1 MDIRTAVDAD
11 ATAIAELLSAHI
23 ATTTNAWTD
32 VPHTAATALAWCD
45 DRETVLVAEQDGEV
59 VGMAAYGWFRGPGK
73 SGYRFTVENT
83 VHVRESHWRTG
94 LGRQL
99 METLVAQARAAGK
112 HRMIAAI
119 DSANDRSIAFHERV
133 GFVHVARLPE
143 IGAKH
148 GRWLD
153 LVLMSLALDDRPHPP
168 DR

>member
-1 MDIRTAVDAD
+1 MRTRR
-11 ATAIAELLSAHI
+11 AIAELLSAHLT
-23 ATTTNAWTD
+23 TTTNAWTD
-32 VPHTAATALAWCD
+32 VPHTTGSALAWVR
-45 DRETVLVAEQDGEV
+45 DREVVLVAADDGEV
-59 VGMAAYGWFRGPGK
+59 VGLAAYGWFRGAGK

-94 LGRQL
+94 LGRRL
-99 METLVAQARAAGK
+99 MDALIEDAKATGK